1 MCHRFKRYPPATYF
15 DSLFSQDWWSL
26 REEKV
31 KMKKALLLLLLLLL
45 LGRGLLLL
53 LLLLL
58 LGQDLLLL
66 ESDLLA
72 TQSHLRLLV
81 HLCSFL
87 LTALTRWIH
96 HDMFTWCWMGFDIKI
111 LKTQVTGKTGL
122 TVSLFCCLGLED
134 KNLRVGG
141 GGQVGG

>member
-1 MCHRFKRYPPATYF
+1 
-15 DSLFSQDWWSL
+15 
-26 REEKV
+26 
-31 KMKKALLLLLLLLL
+31 MKKALLLLLLL

-141 GGQVGG
+141 GGQGGQVGGQGGEMYGGGCGGQGGRGQEPELVEA

>member
-1 MCHRFKRYPPATYF
+1 
-15 DSLFSQDWWSL
+15 
-26 REEKV
+26 
-31 KMKKALLLLLLLLL
+31 MKKALLLLLLLL

-58 LGQDLLLL
+58 LVQDLLLL
-66 ESDLLA
+66 ESDLFS

-81 HLCSFL
+81 HLCSSL
-87 LTALTRWIH
+87 LTARTRWIH
-96 HDMFTWCWMGFDIKI
+96 HDMFTWWMGFDIKI

-141 GGQVGG
+141 GGQCGQVGGQGYCEDYLGANVVLSKRLPAQ